1 MSLRKLPQVKAFSPP
16 SGYQWEAPA
25 DIQAKWSGPQAAEA
39 DDGTTISIYDVIGSD
54 PWTGEGFSAKRL
66 AGALRAAGENPVE
79 VLINSPGGDMFEGLA
94 IYNLLRDHPAEVTVK
109 VVGMAASAASIIA
122 MAGDKIIMGAGS
134 FMMIHNCWGVV
145 IGNQNDM
152 RSAADTFAEFD
163 AAMMEIYQARTGQ
176 STKAIEKM
184 MDAETWLRA
193 SEAIRL
199 GFADETTDAKEPD
212 AQGQTSGEL
221 AAKSRL
227 DLILAKAGM
236 ARSER
241 RKLLRELAGTQDA
254 ATEKVTQD
262 ADQEVQ
268 AALAELLATMRTTV

>member
-1 MSLRKLPQVKAFSPP
+1 MSLRKLPQIKAFSPP

-25 DIQAKWSGPQAAEA
+25 DIQSKWSGPQAAEA
-39 DDGTTISIYDVIGSD
+39 DSGTTISIYDVIGSD
-54 PWTGEGFSAKRL
+54 PWSGDGFTAKRL
-66 AGALRAAGENPVE
+66 AGALRAAGESPVE

-122 MAGDKIIMGAGS
+122 MAGDKIVMGAGS

-152 RSAADTFAEFD
+152 RSAADTFSEFD
-163 AAMMEIYQARTGQ
+163 AAMTEIYEARTGQ
-176 STKAIEKM
+176 PKKSIEKM

-199 GFADETTDAKEPD
+199 GFADETIDAKEPS
-212 AQGQTSGEL
+212 AQGDASGEL

-241 RKLLRELAGTQDA
+241 RKLMREIAGTQDA
-254 ATEKVTQD
+254 ASNPATHD
-262 ADQEVQ
+262 AGQEVQ
-268 AALAELLATMRTTV
+268 AALKELLSTMSIV